1 MSKWLTISQSW
12 SCWLTFEHLVPNELF
27 VFGLPCRCLHR
38 SRNCARCKGIHF
50 CDLTRVTDWIARN
63 WSVGE
68 CVDRSSHR
76 SVVGSNLSPLIPHA
90 GDHAATTRCNHRSS
104 LTTSKCKCWRP
115 SIISVHKCA
124 TTHITVQKHLVWDET
139 FPQFLSW
146 IQIPAN
152 LFSAFHIHRFTCKTC
167 TWHSFAH

>member
-1 MSKWLTISQSW
+1 MADYRTILILLIDFWTSGAQWTICFRFPLQAFTQIQELCQMLGNPFLWQNLTW
-12 SCWLTFEHLVPNELF
+12 
-27 VFGLPCRCLHR
+27 
-38 SRNCARCKGIHF
+38 
-50 CDLTRVTDWIARN
+50 VTDWIARN
-63 WSVGE
+63 SSVGE

-104 LTTSKCKCWRP
+104 LTTSKCKWWRP
-115 SIISVHKCA
+115 SIISAHKCA

-167 TWHSFAH
+167 SWHLLAH